1 MKMQINKKIYSS
13 LLVTLLALSAIAIA
27 IPAAFAVPITD
38 ITVKNSITG
47 ATITSATVGTMVNIE
62 GVGATPY
69 GLVQIFWDSLGT
81 KLGEAYATGTGSF
94 VLRNVLIPED
104 VAGEHTIIAQDQL
117 SSTIYAEAFTINPKV
132 TVSSNKAL
140 PGDSLT
146 VAGTGFGD
154 ETDVR
159 LYLGTLTPLTSQALN
174 MTTMMLENSPVA
186 ITTVAMD
193 VDVLINGTL
202 GGTENFTNTAAT
214 VLNVVDNGKG
224 VLSGTLDGVAVLTAS
239 YDGTVNVT
247 VTGTIN
253 YATGAVTLTA
263 TGIDGDIAGDDA
275 VTNIVVL
282 VDAADV
288 DYTYAQYDVTPAAG
302 VETSELGSFSTTI
315 MIPAITVANYGNY
328 LFTAIDSDGNQV
340 SPAPVN
346 YISVNYYIIANP
358 TSGPAGITVNL
369 SGRIPASTA
378 YEIRIGTTT
387 IATGTSG
394 ADTTFTQTHVI
405 SSFLAIG
412 VHQFSVVWGVTNER
426 TADFEVTNPPQI
438 ALSSTSGMAGQVI
451 TISSVTGY
459 PFIRGADLTLLI
471 NGVVVNS
478 TELDDRFGPT
488 SAVNG
493 YFTDLQFTVPSI
505 APGTYTLEL
514 RDSYGATTGNQYTF
528 TVTATPTTS
537 VSLSGTSY
545 YVGDTISFVIS
556 TTDASTT
563 NVDVT
568 IRSPTGA
575 VWWTADNWVLTGTA
589 VRTVIFQ
596 DQLYGTGVRAT
607 LPDDAP
613 LGSWNWTV
621 TYSNSAKAVNKA
633 TGLFTV
639 AAKATLDTVTADI
652 ADLVDEISDISG
664 DIATIRTNVNNV
676 RNLIEALDID
686 IPDMTAL
693 TNDIASLKVSVN
705 SLDAVVTAI
714 AGDVATVDTKIGT
727 LTGTITSIDGD
738 IATIQTD
745 VGTLQADLSD
755 VKANVD
761 NTPAWIAVVLA
772 LVAAVAA
779 IFAVITIRQK
789 IAG

>member
-1 MKMQINKKIYSS
+1 MKMQINKKIYSG

-27 IPAAFAVPITD
+27 IPSAYAAVTD

-47 ATITSATVGTMVNIE
+47 VTITSATVGTMVNIE
-62 GVGATPY
+62 GVGATNF

-81 KLGEAYATGTGSF
+81 KLGEAYADGSGNF
-94 VLRNVLIPED
+94 ILRNVLIPED
-104 VAGEHTIIAQDQL
+104 VAGTHNIIAQDQL
-117 SSTIYAEAFTINPKV
+117 SSTIYAEVFTINPKV

-146 VAGTGFGD
+146 VAGTGLGD
-154 ETDVR
+154 ETAVK
-159 LYLGTLTPLTSQALN
+159 LYLGALTPVTSEALD
-174 MTTMMLENSPVA
+174 MTTMMLEHTPVV
-186 ITTVAMD
+186 IKTVDMD

-202 GGTENFTNTAAT
+202 GGDEDFTNVADT
-214 VLNVVDNGKG
+214 VLTVVDNGKG
-224 VLSGTLDGVAVLTAS
+224 VLSGSLNGVDVLTAS

-275 VTNIVVL
+275 VTNIVIL

-288 DYTYAQYDVTPAAG
+288 AYEYAQYDVTPAAG
-302 VETSELGSFSTTI
+302 VETSELGSFSTSI

-346 YISVNYYIIANP
+346 YISVNYYIIASP

-378 YEIRIGTTT
+378 YEIRLGSTT

-405 SSFLAIG
+405 SAFLA
-412 VHQFSVVWGVTNER
+412 VTTHTFSVVWGVTNVR
-426 TADFEVTNPPQI
+426 TADFEVTNAPQI
-438 ALSSTSGMAGQVI
+438 ALSSASGMAGQVI

-488 SAVNG
+488 SASTG
-493 YFTDLQFTVPSI
+493 YFTDLEFTVPSL
-505 APGTYTLEL
+505 APATYTLEL

-589 VRTVIFQ
+589 VRTVLFQ
-596 DQLYGTGVRAT
+596 DQLYGSAGVRAT

>member
-1 MKMQINKKIYSS
+1 MKMQINKKIYSG

-27 IPAAFAVPITD
+27 IPSAYAAVTD

-47 ATITSATVGTMVNIE
+47 VTITSATVGTMVNIE
-62 GVGATPY
+62 GVGATNF

-81 KLGEAYATGTGSF
+81 KLGEAYADGSGNF
-94 VLRNVLIPED
+94 ILRNVLIPED
-104 VAGEHTIIAQDQL
+104 VAGTHNIIAQDQL
-117 SSTIYAEAFTINPKV
+117 SSTIYAEVFTINPKV

-146 VAGTGFGD
+146 VAGTGLGD
-154 ETDVR
+154 ETAVK
-159 LYLGTLTPLTSQALN
+159 LYLGALTPVTSEALD
-174 MTTMMLENSPVA
+174 MTTMMLEHTPVV
-186 ITTVAMD
+186 IKTVDMD

-202 GGTENFTNTAAT
+202 GGDEDFTNVAAT
-214 VLNVVDNGKG
+214 VLTVVDNGKG
-224 VLSGTLDGVAVLTAS
+224 VLSGSLNGVAVLTAS

-263 TGIDGDIAGDDA
+263 TGIDGDIAGDDP
-275 VTNIVVL
+275 VTNIVIL

-288 DYTYAQYDVTPAAG
+288 AYAYAQYDVTPAAG
-302 VETSELGSFSTTI
+302 VETSELGSFSTSI

-346 YISVNYYIIANP
+346 YISVNYYIIASP

-412 VHQFSVVWGVTNER
+412 VHQFSVVWGVTNVR
-426 TADFEVTNPPQI
+426 TADFEVTNAPQI
-438 ALSSTSGMAGQVI
+438 ALSSASGMAGQVI

-493 YFTDLQFTVPSI
+493 YFTDLEFTVPSI